1 MIMFILFE
9 EENHIITKTN
19 LIIFNSIK
27 YNPIIITNFNF
38 KANFIIFNFI
48 TFNFIIFNFITF
60 NFIIFNFIIFNF
72 ITFNFIIFNFITVI
86 QNSKFI
92 VLEDLIIIVI
102 MVINFILFIFIPFI
116 IKDLTQIDFIY
127 YFMQNIINFQESS
140 IYFFLVYYLDLS

>member
-38 KANFIIFNFI
+38 KA
-48 TFNFIIFNFITF
+48 
-60 NFIIFNFIIFNF
+60 NFIIFNF